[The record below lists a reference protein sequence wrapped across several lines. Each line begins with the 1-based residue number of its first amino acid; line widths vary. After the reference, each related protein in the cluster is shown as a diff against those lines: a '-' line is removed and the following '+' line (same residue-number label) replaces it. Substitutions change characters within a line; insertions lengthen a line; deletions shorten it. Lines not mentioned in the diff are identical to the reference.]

1 MKEANKKILIC
12 IVGVIFMILSFNN
25 NIFVSDLRGR
35 IDIETFQVDSE
46 NLVIVILNRDKYNT
60 NNNIFGL
67 QKALRKI

>member
-1 MKEANKKILIC
+1 
-12 IVGVIFMILSFNN
+12 MILSFNN

-46 NLVIVILNRDKYNT
+46 NLVIARLNRDKYNT

-67 QKALRKI
+67 QRALRKIWWKNRYIIESIDKLN

>member
-1 MKEANKKILIC
+1 
-12 IVGVIFMILSFNN
+12 MILSFNN

-46 NLVIVILNRDKYNT
+46 NLVIVRLNRDKYNT